1 MILENK
7 KDLINYL
14 DSLSKENSI
23 GVITGS
29 FDLLHDGHKYALDYS
44 SKLVDK
50 LIVLVNSDETIYIYK
65 GKNRPIESFEKR
77 IKNLEEYNNNLI
89 YVELDEVI
97 PNNLLK
103 IIKPNKYFISKEWSS
118 NPAEKIELIDFS
130 TEIIEHP
137 ELEGFSSSKIVEE
150 KIMTK
155 FKDDK
160 AIFLDRDGTINEDK
174 GYINSSED
182 IEIKEINLK
191 GIREM
196 SKLKYKNI
204 IVSNQ
209 SGISRGYF
217 TESDLK
223 KVNNR
228 VIELIKE
235 NGGRIDQIYFDTSL
249 PENPSNFRKPNNG
262 MLLRA
267 IEEFNIVLKD
277 SWLIGDKDTDVELA
291 KKNNIKSIYIKN
303 EKYEYNSRFIYDY
316 SVNDLYEAFK
326 IILEFD
332 KSY

>member
-1 MILENK
+1 MILKNK

-14 DSLSKENSI
+14 NSLSKENSI

-29 FDLLHDGHKYALDYS
+29 FDLLHGGHKHALDYS

-65 GKNRPIESFEKR
+65 GKNRPIESFEER

-103 IIKPNKYFISKEWSS
+103 IIKPNKYFISKEWSF
-118 NPAEKIELIDFS
+118 NPAEKIELIEFS

-150 KIMTK
+150 KIITK

-196 SKLKYKNI
+196 SKLKYKLI

-228 VIELIKE
+228 VIELITE

-303 EKYEYNSRFIYDY
+303 EKYEYNSRFIFDY
-316 SVNDLYEAFK
+316 SVNNLHEAFK
-326 IILEFD
+326 IISEFD

>member
-65 GKNRPIESFEKR
+65 GKNRPIESFEER

-103 IIKPNKYFISKEWSS
+103 IIKPNKYFISKEWSF
-118 NPAEKIELIDFS
+118 NPAEKIELIEFS

-150 KIMTK
+150 KIITK

-217 TESDLK
+217 TESELK

-228 VIELIKE
+228 VIELITE

-303 EKYEYNSRFIYDY
+303 DKYEYNSRFIYDY

-326 IILEFD
+326 IISEFD